1 MVDKEG
7 LNLVRGTVEVLKGI
21 CTDPKCVRTGT
32 GTGTGTGD
40 VDVDTAHVRFEVSA
54 GGPNPVPRYAI
65 IVEMDCILNFQITP
79 NRHIWINAIPIPD
92 DATDVAVTANSDI
105 LIITDISLPST

>member
-1 MVDKEG
+1 MADKEG
-7 LNLVRGTVEVLKGI
+7 LNLVQGTVEVLKGI
-21 CTDPKCVRTGT
+21 CTDPKCTGNST
-32 GTGTGTGD
+32 GAGTGD
-40 VDVDTAHVRFEVSA
+40 VGVVDTAHVRFEVSA
-54 GGPNPVPRYAI
+54 GGPNPAPRYAI